1 MKNML
6 TRDHIVWSLGFVASV
21 LAYGAALADIIPP
34 AYAPKVLAVS
44 GLLGFISGKL
54 GNSPLPGDSNK
65 EK

>member
-6 TRDHIVWSLGFVASV
+6 TRDHLVWSLGFVASV

-44 GLLGFISGKL
+44 GLLGFIAGKL
-54 GNSPLPGDSNK
+54 GNSPLPGDNK